1 MNPSSSSDHRGSESP
16 GETPVFL
23 SEREPGSTGAQRLPC
38 SVEWRTYTP
47 TEEENKIFREC
58 GSESFFSRCLPMA
71 LLGLIIIPI
80 IFPKGSRFASSRVGL
95 VPEIMLFGAVSY
107 IVGQYSYLNACKEK
121 FMNLRD
127 SPIGKSLRQPHTFLL
142 SQSVLNKN
150 EPQPESVFQSNTRT
164 KSQNT
169 QSSDRPPSKVKKNK
183 YGDSWEE

>member
-127 SPIGKSLRQPHTFLL
+127 SPIGKSLRQPHTEEEQVWRFMGGVNRDL
-142 SQSVLNKN
+142 QSV
-150 EPQPESVFQSNTRT
+150 QSVNAVTERQ
-164 KSQNT
+164 
-169 QSSDRPPSKVKKNK
+169 K
-183 YGDSWEE
+183 YRDMF